1 MRSGGRETGGPG
13 SPHVELLLLT
23 WKASSMRMMPP
34 GSARCRWYVVTGQ
47 PVLCRKEKDGFRGKG
62 RGLTSLGPS
71 GKKSPGSV
79 TLMVSGWDQ

>member
-1 MRSGGRETGGPG
+1 MGLALLCSASAHLESQLHEDDAPG
-13 SPHVELLLLT
+13 QCPLQVVRGH
-23 WKASSMRMMPP
+23 WRASALQKGER
-34 GSARCRWYVVTGQ
+34 
-47 PVLCRKEKDGFRGKG
+47 LGFRGKG